1 MSFDHLNHH
10 GKPTLVSFLL
20 VNGDS
25 IPYKAQLDITGVD
38 HSTCAKDSLFVYVVQ
53 KSTLHWFQVI

>member
-38 HSTCAKDSLFVYVVQ
+38 HSTCAKDS
-53 KSTLHWFQVI
+53 